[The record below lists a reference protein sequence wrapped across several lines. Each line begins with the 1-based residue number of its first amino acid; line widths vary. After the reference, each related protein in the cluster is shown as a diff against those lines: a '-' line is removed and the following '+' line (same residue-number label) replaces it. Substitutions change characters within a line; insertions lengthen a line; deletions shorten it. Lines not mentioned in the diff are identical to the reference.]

1 MKRNFYLILA
11 LLFMGA
17 VQMSAQQMAV
27 ALGNG
32 DEVKFDEYMNI
43 ATAKITFSNGQMLFH
58 YDGNVVG
65 TFNIKDVEKLF
76 FYITGSVDKIQ
87 KNKVVSYS
95 SDCEE
100 LSVNSPVGTSVV
112 VYHVNGSR
120 VLSHL
125 QTIASSTISVAH
137 LPAGIYMVVIGSETL
152 KFVKQ

>member
-1 MKRNFYLILA
+1 MKRNLYLILA
-11 LLFMGA
+11 LLLLGV
-17 VQMSAQQMAV
+17 VQVRAQQIAV
-27 ALGNG
+27 VTA
-32 DEVKFDEYMNI
+32 DKTTEY
-43 ATAKITFSNGQMLFH
+43 AQWPYESAKITFTNGQMLFH
-58 YDGNVVG
+58 YDGNVLG

-112 VYHVNGSR
+112 VYHVNGNR

-137 LPAGIYMVVIGSETL
+137 LPAGIYMVVVGSETL

>member
-1 MKRNFYLILA
+1 MKRNLYLILA
-11 LLFMGA
+11 LLLLGV
-17 VQMSAQQMAV
+17 VQVRAQQIAV
-27 ALGNG
+27 VTA
-32 DEVKFDEYMNI
+32 DKTTEY
-43 ATAKITFSNGQMLFH
+43 AQWPYESAKITFTNGQMLFH

-112 VYHVNGSR
+112 VYHVNGNR

-137 LPAGIYMVVIGSETL
+137 LSAGIYMVVVGSETL

>member
-1 MKRNFYLILA
+1 MKRYLYLILA
-11 LLFMGA
+11 LLLLGV
-17 VQMSAQQMAV
+17 VQVRAQQIAV
-27 ALGNG
+27 VTA
-32 DEVKFDEYMNI
+32 DKTTEYGHYPYDN
-43 ATAKITFSNGQMLFH
+43 AKITFSNGQMLFH

-76 FYITGSVDKIQ
+76 FYLTGSMDEIQ
-87 KNKVVSYS
+87 KNKVVAYS

-137 LPAGIYMVVIGSETL
+137 LPAGIYMVVVGSETL

>member
-1 MKRNFYLILA
+1 MKRNLYLILA
-11 LLFMGA
+11 LLLLGVA
-17 VQMSAQQMAV
+17 QVRAQQIAV
-27 ALGNG
+27 VTA
-32 DEVKFDEYMNI
+32 DKTTEYGHYPYDN
-43 ATAKITFSNGQMLFH
+43 AKITFSNGQMLFH

-112 VYHVNGSR
+112 VYHVNGNR

>member
-1 MKRNFYLILA
+1 MKRNFYLFFV
-11 LLFMGA
+11 LLLLGV
-17 VQMSAQQMAV
+17 VQARAQQIAV
-27 ALGNG
+27 VTA
-32 DEVKFDEYMNI
+32 DKTTEYGHYPYDN
-43 ATAKITFSNGQMLFH
+43 AKITFSNGQMLFH

-112 VYHVNGSR
+112 VYHVNGNR

-125 QTIASSTISVAH
+125 QTIASSTMSVAH
-137 LPAGIYMVVIGSETL
+137 LPAGIYMVVVGSETL

>member
-1 MKRNFYLILA
+1 MKRNFYLFFV
-11 LLFMGA
+11 LLLLGV
-17 VQMSAQQMAV
+17 VQARAQQIAV
-27 ALGNG
+27 VTA
-32 DEVKFDEYMNI
+32 DKTTEYGHYPYDN
-43 ATAKITFSNGQMLFH
+43 AKITFSNGQMLFH

-76 FYITGSVDKIQ
+76 FYLTGSMDEIQ
-87 KNKVVSYS
+87 KNKRVAYS

-112 VYHVNGSR
+112 VYHVNGNR

>member
-1 MKRNFYLILA
+1 MR
-11 LLFMGA
+11 
-17 VQMSAQQMAV
+17 AQQIAV
-27 ALGNG
+27 VTA
-32 DEVKFDEYMNI
+32 DKTTEYGHYPYDN
-43 ATAKITFSNGQMLFH
+43 AKITFSNGQMLFH

-76 FYITGSVDKIQ
+76 FYLTGSMDEIQ

-112 VYHVNGSR
+112 VYHVNGNR

-137 LPAGIYMVVIGSETL
+137 LPAGIYMVVVGSETL

>member
-1 MKRNFYLILA
+1 MKRNLYLILA
-11 LLFMGA
+11 LLLLGV
-17 VQMSAQQMAV
+17 VQVRAQQIAV
-27 ALGNG
+27 VTA
-32 DEVKFDEYMNI
+32 DKTTEYGHYPYDN
-43 ATAKITFSNGQMLFH
+43 AKITFSNGQMLFH

-87 KNKVVSYS
+87 KNRVVSYS

>member
-1 MKRNFYLILA
+1 MKRHLYLIFA
-11 LLFMGA
+11 LLLLGV
-17 VQMSAQQMAV
+17 VQARAQQIAV
-27 ALGNG
+27 VTA
-32 DEVKFDEYMNI
+32 DKTTEYGHYPYDN
-43 ATAKITFSNGQMLFH
+43 AKITFSNGQMLFH

-112 VYHVNGSR
+112 VYHVNGNR

-137 LPAGIYMVVIGSETL
+137 LPAGIYMVVVGSETL

>member
-1 MKRNFYLILA
+1 MKRSLNLILA
-11 LLFMGA
+11 LLLLGV
-17 VQMSAQQMAV
+17 VQVRAQQIAV
-27 ALGNG
+27 VTA
-32 DEVKFDEYMNI
+32 DKTTEYGHYPYDN
-43 ATAKITFSNGQMLFH
+43 AKITFSNGQMLFH

-112 VYHVNGSR
+112 VYHVNGNR

>member
-1 MKRNFYLILA
+1 MAQVK
-11 LLFMGA
+11 
-17 VQMSAQQMAV
+17 AQQIAV
-27 ALGNG
+27 VTA
-32 DEVKFDEYMNI
+32 DKTTEYGHYPYDN
-43 ATAKITFSNGQMLFH
+43 AKITFSNGQMLFH

-76 FYITGSVDKIQ
+76 FYITGSVDKIK

-112 VYHVNGSR
+112 VYHVNGNR

-137 LPAGIYMVVIGSETL
+137 LPAGIYMVVVGCETL